1 MDRTIFTNY
10 TNNRITNNAHTPAY
24 THNHTYAIKYLSPNV
39 EHLHFLC
46 FGWDVCVWESECVF
60 LTSGNKK
67 TRKIAEP
74 EFVQMFLIRP
84 SQWWEGGQRAS
95 KNNRKKI
102 IIFSFFFLA
111 SFWWWPAMHISYFT
125 PTSTPSTHIQRHVI
139 LFAVA
144 DAEAAGVDC
153 GVDPQY
159 ANKGTCAD

>member
-1 MDRTIFTNY
+1 MDRSIFTNY
-10 TNNRITNNAHTPAY
+10 TNNRITSHAHTPAY

-102 IIFSFFFLA
+102 IIFSFFFSCIVLMVA
-111 SFWWWPAMHISYFT
+111 CNAYIIFHTHVHTEHTYTATRHTFCGCGCWGGWCGLWSR
-125 PTSTPSTHIQRHVI
+125 PTIRQ
-139 LFAVA
+139 
-144 DAEAAGVDC
+144 
-153 GVDPQY
+153 
-159 ANKGTCAD
+159 